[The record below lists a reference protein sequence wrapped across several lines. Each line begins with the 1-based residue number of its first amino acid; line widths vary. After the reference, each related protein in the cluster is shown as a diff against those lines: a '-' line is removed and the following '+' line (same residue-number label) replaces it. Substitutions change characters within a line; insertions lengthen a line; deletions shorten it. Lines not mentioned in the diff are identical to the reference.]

1 SDTHILAFWMTQ
13 LVINALIN
21 TYHIPL
27 VVFVFSAASDVY
39 KGYNRDL
46 HRVVRRQRQMCI
58 RDRFFSVLYKQF
70 IFVDYDSLF
79 FVDNSHVFLLESGES
94 ILPMY

>member
-1 SDTHILAFWMTQ
+1 M
-13 LVINALIN
+13 
-21 TYHIPL
+21 
-27 VVFVFSAASDVY
+27 
-39 KGYNRDL
+39 
-46 HRVVRRQRQMCI
+46 
-58 RDRFFSVLYKQF
+58 LYKQF